1 MGMLCMFWNF
11 SVNLKVCQKIFL
23 KVNKNKK
30 NKGKKCGPQI
40 SSIYTTESLLVLK
53 MIRTHSRLAES
64 ESAFFQKILRSI
76 IECTVKVEKPCSLPQ
91 TWDLAS
97 AQPCLVLKHILVSIL
112 SHCLFIKT
120 QTLFSTWLRS
130 INSVSLLGPQ
140 SLYVM
145 TLPKG
150 SDPIL
155 YLWDISF
162 LKRWESCLWSPS
174 LPGACYLSQTSLL
187 LTCLLF

>member
-30 NKGKKCGPQI
+30 IREKSVI
-40 SSIYTTESLLVLK
+40 HRSSESTPPESLLVVK
-53 MIRTHSRLAES
+53 MIRTRSRLAES
-64 ESAFFQKILRSI
+64 ESAFFRRSSESLNHWSI

-91 TWDLAS
+91 ARDLAS

-120 QTLFSTWLRS
+120 QALFST
-130 INSVSLLGPQ
+130 
-140 SLYVM
+140 
-145 TLPKG
+145 
-150 SDPIL
+150 
-155 YLWDISF
+155 
-162 LKRWESCLWSPS
+162 
-174 LPGACYLSQTSLL
+174 
-187 LTCLLF
+187 